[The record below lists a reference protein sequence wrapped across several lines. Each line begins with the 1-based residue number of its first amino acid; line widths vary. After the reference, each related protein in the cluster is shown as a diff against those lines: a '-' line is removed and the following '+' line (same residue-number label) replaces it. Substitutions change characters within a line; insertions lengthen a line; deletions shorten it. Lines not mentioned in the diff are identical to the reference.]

1 MSKRQIKSF
10 EDLECWKT
18 CRQAR
23 QHLSLI
29 IKKLP
34 SHEKYSLADNMR
46 RASGSITENI
56 AEGYGRYHYGENI
69 QFCRISRGSVYELMD
84 QLITALDEGYISKEE
99 YTSNRNLLEKAK
111 GLLNGY
117 INYLNRAKK
126 NEYNVKEDTD
136 VFYNYRLPISL
147 NT

>member
-1 MSKRQIKSF
+1 
-10 EDLECWKT
+10 
-18 CRQAR
+18 
-23 QHLSLI
+23 
-29 IKKLP
+29 
-34 SHEKYSLADNMR
+34 
-46 RASGSITENI
+46 
-56 AEGYGRYHYGENI
+56 
-69 QFCRISRGSVYELMD
+69 VYELMD